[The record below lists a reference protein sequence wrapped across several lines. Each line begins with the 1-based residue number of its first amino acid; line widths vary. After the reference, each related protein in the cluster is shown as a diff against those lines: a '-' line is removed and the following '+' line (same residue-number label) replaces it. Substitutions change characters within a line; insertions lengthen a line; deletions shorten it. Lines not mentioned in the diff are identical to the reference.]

1 MRLKIL
7 HVINDLTIGGAE
19 ALLTNS
25 LSNGG
30 LQEHADNIILYLQGN
45 SVFIDKV
52 DKRVKLI
59 NLHYKGWYTI
69 GSMLM
74 KIRKVIKTHQ
84 PDIIHTHLNP
94 AGWYTSLVRP
104 KHIPQIH
111 TLHVSYS
118 DNTDTGK
125 IQLFFEKKCLLQKKE
140 ANLIT
145 LSQLLKDDLVNSIKI
160 KGKVFVLS
168 NFIDDIFFSE
178 NPKLSANP
186 EVFRF
191 IAVGNLRPQKNYR
204 YLMEIF
210 RILKDEPVSVD
221 VYGVGDHTILSN
233 VAKKE
238 GLSVKFMGP
247 SDNLKDIYWRY
258 DGFIMPSKFEGFG
271 LTAYEA
277 MASGLPLLLSDIGAF
292 KSLIKN
298 NALYFSLS
306 DPNNAAEIIRNVL
319 NGKIDIR
326 GMTEN
331 AKEFA
336 KQNVRRDIYIKK
348 LLSIYNQVL
357 H

>member
-1 MRLKIL
+1 MRLKVL

-30 LQEHADNIILYLQGN
+30 LQEHTDNMILYLQGN
-45 SVFIDKV
+45 SELIDKV
-52 DKRVKLI
+52 DTKVKLI

-74 KIRKVIKTHQ
+74 KIRKVIKKYQ

-94 AGWYTSLVRP
+94 AGWYTSLVKP
-104 KHIPQIH
+104 KHIPQVH
-111 TLHVSYS
+111 TLHISYS

-125 IQLFFEKKCLLQKKE
+125 IQLYLEKKWLLQKKG

-145 LSQLLKDDLVNSIKI
+145 LSPLLKEDLVKSVKI

-168 NFIDDIFFSE
+168 NFIDDIFFSKKHE
-178 NPKLSANP
+178 IPPARDL
-186 EVFRF
+186 FRF
-191 IAVGNLRPQKNYR
+191 IAVGNLRPQKNYN
-204 YLMEIF
+204 YLLEIF
-210 RILKDEPVSVD
+210 RILKDDPVSVD
-221 VYGVGDHTILSN
+221 VYGVGDPSSLN
-233 VAKKE
+233 KVVKRE
-238 GLSVKFMGP
+238 GLSVNFMGP
-247 SDNLKDIYWRY
+247 SLNLKDIYWRY
-258 DGFIMPSKFEGFG
+258 DGFIMPSRFEGFG

-292 KSLIKN
+292 KSLIKS

-306 DPNNAAEIIRNVL
+306 DPNDAAEIIRDVL
-319 NGKIDIR
+319 KGKIDIKS
-326 GMTEN
+326 MTEK

-336 KQNVRRDIYIKK
+336 WQNVRRDIYIKK
-348 LLSIYNQVL
+348 LLSIYNEILQ
-357 H
+357 